1 VYVVGH
7 GWHVGLA
14 VRPED
19 VSPDVWP
26 EAVELG
32 RFAWIEVGWGD
43 GDFYPTGSGTLALA
57 VRAAFASTASV
68 LHVAGLDRPVPQA
81 FLEAPLVEVRLSREG
96 LDRLSRFVH
105 DTYARD
111 DANRPIVVGRG
122 LYAESVFYRARGTY
136 RWSNNSNQWVARA
149 LRAAG
154 CPLEPALSLNAG
166 SVLAQVSR
174 IGRVIH
180 PPTGAGVSASGPGTA
195 QPDCA

>member
-19 VSPDVWP
+19 VTPDVWP
-26 EAVELG
+26 EVVELG
-32 RFAWIEVGWGD
+32 RFTWIEVGWGD

-57 VRAAFASTASV
+57 VRAAFASTTSV
-68 LHVAGLDRPVPQA
+68 LHVAGLDRPVPQY
-81 FLEAPLVEVRLSREG
+81 FPETPLVEVRLSREG
-96 LDRLSRFVH
+96 LDRLSRFIH

-136 RWSNNSNQWVARA
+136 RWSNNSNQWAARA

-154 CPLEPALSLNAG
+154 CPLEPGLSINAG

-174 IGRVIH
+174 IGRVIR
-180 PPTGAGVSASGPGTA
+180 PPGAADVPVPGLVVDE
-195 QPDCA
+195 PDCA